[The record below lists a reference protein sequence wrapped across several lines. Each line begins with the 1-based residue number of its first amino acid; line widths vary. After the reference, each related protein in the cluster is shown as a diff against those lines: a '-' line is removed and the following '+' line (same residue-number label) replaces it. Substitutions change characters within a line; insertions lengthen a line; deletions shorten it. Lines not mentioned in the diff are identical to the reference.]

1 LCSLSVITWRNKQK
15 PLPHHMGGVKPVKKA
30 KTVKVK
36 KSKERGEGVWL
47 GTINGLGSKLR
58 TPDTGIKMT

>member
-1 LCSLSVITWRNKQK
+1 M
-15 PLPHHMGGVKPVKKA
+15 HE
-30 KTVKVK
+30 
-36 KSKERGEGVWL
+36 KEGKEGEGVWL